1 MKLALC
7 NVNGEFSYNLTR
19 VELFKKVVSETAHL
33 KDDDVLLVYTM
44 NKGGRGIDKNVMTIH
59 LYNGELGIYDENGV
73 VLNTLLFDDMDYKYY
88 RVLLSG
94 TLAEFEYKERY
105 NDKESRAFEQE
116 QFEQA
121 EAAKENADFR
131 VYIGSNIFKFIGRG
145 ADDLVYKVLEGL
157 FSSLYKD
164 EDTIL
169 IINMNTGD
177 IHKIEYVKTFY
188 TCMIKI
194 NDGETMSF
202 EYYKAEKRRELMNYI
217 KKAVIL

>member
-121 EAAKENADFR
+121 EVEKEYAEYTVSVYGKSLSFSGETAYNSVLDLILAVVSTEDDETGVITVEKDGRGLDIGCAKGK
-131 VYIGSNIFKFIGRG
+131 YNIFLRVSDDHCKWEIFEKGDRIAISKF
-145 ADDLVYKVLEGL
+145 L
-157 FSSLYKD
+157 
-164 EDTIL
+164 
-169 IINMNTGD
+169 
-177 IHKIEYVKTFY
+177 
-188 TCMIKI
+188 
-194 NDGETMSF
+194 
-202 EYYKAEKRRELMNYI
+202 REW
-217 KKAVIL
+217 VIL

>member
-121 EAAKENADFR
+121 EAEKEYAEYTVSVYGKSLSFSGETAYNSVLDLILAVVSTEDDETGVITVEKDGRGLDIGCAKGK
-131 VYIGSNIFKFIGRG
+131 YNIFLRVSDDHCKWEIFEKGDRIAISKF
-145 ADDLVYKVLEGL
+145 L
-157 FSSLYKD
+157 
-164 EDTIL
+164 
-169 IINMNTGD
+169 
-177 IHKIEYVKTFY
+177 
-188 TCMIKI
+188 
-194 NDGETMSF
+194 
-202 EYYKAEKRRELMNYI
+202 REW
-217 KKAVIL
+217 VIL